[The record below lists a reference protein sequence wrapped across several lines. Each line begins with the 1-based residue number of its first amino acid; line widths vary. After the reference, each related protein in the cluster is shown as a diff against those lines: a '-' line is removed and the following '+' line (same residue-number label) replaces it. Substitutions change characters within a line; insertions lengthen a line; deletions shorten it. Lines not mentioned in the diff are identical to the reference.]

1 MGDKMTKN
9 DEIRKKYGIP
19 KNVDVK
25 VIDYSKLSDREVIDK
40 IKKLES
46 NVNKDETFE
55 DASRINELNILRQ
68 EVHRRKLSVTVKD
81 I

>member
-1 MGDKMTKN
+1 MKKN

-25 VIDYSKLSDREVIDK
+25 VIDYSKLSDRQVIDK
-40 IKKLES
+40 IKQLES
-46 NVNKDETFE
+46 NLSAKDETFE
-55 DASRINELNILRQ
+55 DALRINELNILRQ
-68 EVHRRKLSVTVKD
+68 EVYRRKLSVSVKD

>member
-1 MGDKMTKN
+1 MKKN

-25 VIDYSKLSDREVIDK
+25 VIDYSKLSDRQVIDK

-46 NVNKDETFE
+46 NLNTRDETFE

-68 EVHRRKLSVTVKD
+68 EVYHRKLSVTVKD

>member
-1 MGDKMTKN
+1 MKKN

-19 KNVDVK
+19 KNVDVE
-25 VIDYSKLSDREVIDK
+25 VIDYSKLSDQEVIDK

-46 NVNKDETFE
+46 NFNMKDETFE

-68 EVHRRKLSVTVKD
+68 EVHRRKLGIPVKGF
-81 I
+81 

>member
-1 MGDKMTKN
+1 MKKN
-9 DEIRKKYGIP
+9 DEIRSKYGIP

-25 VIDYSKLSDREVIDK
+25 VIDYSKLSDRQVIDK

-46 NVNKDETFE
+46 NLNTRDETFE

-68 EVHRRKLSVTVKD
+68 EVYHRKLSVTVKD

>member
-1 MGDKMTKN
+1 MKKN

-19 KNVDVK
+19 KDVDIK

-46 NVNKDETFE
+46 NLDAEDETFG
-55 DASRINELNILRQ
+55 DASKINELNILRQ
-68 EVHRRKLSVTVKD
+68 EVHRRKLSVAVKD

>member
-1 MGDKMTKN
+1 MKRN

-25 VIDYSKLSDREVIDK
+25 VIDYSRLSDREVIDK

-46 NVNKDETFE
+46 NLDTKDETLE
-55 DASRINELNILRQ
+55 DASRINELNVLRQ
-68 EVHRRKLSVTVKD
+68 EVHRRKLSIAVKD

>member
-1 MGDKMTKN
+1 MKRN

-25 VIDYSKLSDREVIDK
+25 VIDYSKLSDLQVIDK
-40 IKKLES
+40 IKQLES
-46 NVNKDETFE
+46 NLNSKDETFE
-55 DASRINELNILRQ
+55 DAVRINELNILRQ
-68 EVHRRKLSVTVKD
+68 EVYHRKLSVSVKD

>member
-1 MGDKMTKN
+1 MKKN

-19 KNVDVK
+19 RNVDVK
-25 VIDYSKLSDREVIDK
+25 VIDYSKLSDRQVIDK

-46 NVNKDETFE
+46 NLNNKDETFE
-55 DASRINELNILRQ
+55 DASKINELNILRQ
-68 EVHRRKLSVTVKD
+68 EVYRRKLSVTVKD

>member
-1 MGDKMTKN
+1 MKKN
-9 DEIRKKYGIP
+9 DEIRKKYEIP

-25 VIDYSKLSDREVIDK
+25 VMDYSKLSDRQVIDK

>member
-1 MGDKMTKN
+1 MKKN
-9 DEIRKKYGIP
+9 DEIRKKYRIP

-25 VIDYSKLSDREVIDK
+25 VIDYSRLSDREVIDK

-46 NVNKDETFE
+46 NLNMKDETFE
-55 DASRINELNILRQ
+55 DAARINELNILRQ
-68 EVHRRKLSVTVKD
+68 EVDRRKLSVTVKD

>member
-1 MGDKMTKN
+1 MKKN

-25 VIDYSKLSDREVIDK
+25 VTDYSKLSDREVIDK

-46 NVNKDETFE
+46 NLNTKDETFE

>member
-1 MGDKMTKN
+1 MKKN

-19 KNVDVK
+19 KNIEVK
-25 VIDYSKLSDREVIDK
+25 VMDYSKLSDRQVIDK
-40 IKKLES
+40 INKLES
-46 NVNKDETFE
+46 NLNTKDETFE

-68 EVHRRKLSVTVKD
+68 EVYRRKLSVTVRD

>member
-1 MGDKMTKN
+1 MKKN
-9 DEIRKKYGIP
+9 DERRKKYGIP
-19 KNVDVK
+19 KDVDIK

-46 NVNKDETFE
+46 NLDTKDETFE
-55 DASRINELNILRQ
+55 DASKINELNILRQ
-68 EVHRRKLSVTVKD
+68 EVHRRKLSVAVKD

>member
-1 MGDKMTKN
+1 MKKN

-25 VIDYSKLSDREVIDK
+25 VIDYSKLSDLQVIDK
-40 IKKLES
+40 IKQLES

-55 DASRINELNILRQ
+55 DASRINELNTLRQ
-68 EVHRRKLSVTVKD
+68 EVHRRKLSVSVKD

>member
-1 MGDKMTKN
+1 MKKN

-25 VIDYSKLSDREVIDK
+25 VTDYSKLSDRQVIDK
-40 IKKLES
+40 IKQLES

>member
-1 MGDKMTKN
+1 MKKN
-9 DEIRKKYGIP
+9 DQIRKKYGIP

-25 VIDYSKLSDREVIDK
+25 VIDYSKLSDREIIDK

>member
-1 MGDKMTKN
+1 MKKN

-25 VIDYSKLSDREVIDK
+25 VIDYSRLSDREVIDK

-46 NVNKDETFE
+46 NLNMKDETFE
-55 DASRINELNILRQ
+55 DASRINELNILRH
-68 EVHRRKLSVTVKD
+68 EVHRRKLSVAVKD